1 MYDFK
6 TVLWLV
12 NAPVSVDEP
21 IVDDDPAHSNQ
32 LDDVP
37 SPMYDQ
43 LLIREHT
50 AEVGHPSPSPG
61 SQLGEQR
68 DNQQSTPEST
78 ESAVAAQVREMWC
91 GR

>member
-61 SQLGEQR
+61 SRWENRETTSRAHQSRQR
-68 DNQQSTPEST
+68 VQ
-78 ESAVAAQVREMWC
+78 
-91 GR
+91 